1 MREASKLF
9 ETFGKNA
16 EDQLTGFYQDIYVY
30 IFDFE
35 ENLTHISLSI
45 SISIYVY
52 IYILVTT
59 SQLIFSV
66 YYQRFR
72 IVLRLHSSDI
82 AKDDNQKSKSKT
94 ITSFST
100 KNEIAN

>member
-1 MREASKLF
+1 MLYLCSFA
-9 ETFGKNA
+9 
-16 EDQLTGFYQDIYVY
+16 IV
-30 IFDFE
+30 
-35 ENLTHISLSI
+35 
-45 SISIYVY
+45 
-52 IYILVTT
+52 IYIVMIVCGEPLQKI
-59 SQLIFSV
+59 QLHTNHLSCMLSV

-94 ITSFST
+94 ITSFSA